1 MSLIGRKFKVTVASI
16 IFLGAWVQL
25 SSSISLQAQV
35 PKVTASAVVGE
46 DGMVNEDS
54 LKAFVTWA
62 TSEYEKIED
71 LDEGLGTLADLYRE
85 GSDYNSGEVYLI
97 LLAAGEGLSPN
108 GLITFHGE
116 SPQLNNTFV
125 LNETDG
131 EGTEVIKEMLKAT
144 NEEAIKVEY
153 CKYDDPMNRS
163 DCTTMTSFA
172 MRYKPPTLNYDLVV
186 VGGYS
191 QNLDRLCAPRDDIEY
206 PEVSADEV
214 VSRETLKQFVD
225 GATKWLLDLYEK
237 EGPLVALQ
245 LGCQFRIEA
254 EDGGH
259 FKDGSVLLYAI
270 TEHGNVIFHAGDPYR
285 EGRQVL
291 GNPDL
296 RGDTTFVQRIIEAA
310 QAGGGFEDY
319 YWNDPENP
327 NDDEMGTL
335 RTTYANAI
343 KVPGVLAGD
352 PDLIVAA
359 SFFPRVP
366 KVTASAVVGEDG
378 MVNEDSLKAF
388 VTWATSEYEKI
399 EDLDEGLGTLADLYR
414 EGSDYNSGEVYLIL
428 LAAGEGLSPNGLI
441 TFHGES
447 PQLNNTFVLNETDG
461 EGTEVIKEML
471 KATNEEA
478 IKVEYCKYDDPMN
491 RSDCTTMTSFAM
503 RYKPPTLNYDLV
515 VVGGYSQ
522 NLDRLCAPRDD
533 IEYPE
538 VSADEVVS
546 RETLKQFVDG
556 ATKWLLDLYEK
567 EGPLVAL
574 QLGCQF
580 RIEAEDGG
588 HFKDGSVLL
597 YAITEHGNV
606 IFHAGDP
613 YREGRQVLGNPDLRG
628 DTTFVQR
635 IIEAAQA
642 GGGFEDYYWNDPENP
657 NDDEMGTLR
666 TTYANAIKVPGVLAG
681 DPDLIVAASFFPG
694 TSTAVEDEISEIP
707 SEFVLQGNYPNPFNP
722 STRILFDLPER
733 AKVTLQVID
742 VLGRK
747 VTELPVQQFEAGA
760 NLTIELNAAHLASG
774 TYLYR
779 MIAIGSQNR
788 YEKTGI
794 MTLVK

>member
-16 IFLGAWVQL
+16 IVLGAWVQL

-46 DGMVNEDS
+46 DGIVNEDS

-71 LDEGLGTLADLYRE
+71 LDEGLETLADLYRE
-85 GSDYNSGEVYLI
+85 GSDYNSGEIYLI

-108 GLITFHGE
+108 GLITFHGK

-144 NEEAIKVEY
+144 KEEAIKVEY
-153 CKYDDPMNRS
+153 CKYDDPMNPS
-163 DCTTMTSFA
+163 DCTRMTSFA

-214 VSRETLKQFVD
+214 VSRETLRQFVD

-237 EGPLVALQ
+237 EGPFFALQ
-245 LGCQFRIEA
+245 LGCQFRIEV

-270 TEHGNVIFHAGDPYR
+270 TEQGNVMFHAGDPYR

-296 RGDTTFVQRIIEAA
+296 RGDSTFVKRIIEAA

-319 YWNDPENP
+319 YWDDPENP

-343 KVPGVLAGD
+343 KVPGVLAGN

-366 KVTASAVVGEDG
+366 KVTASAVVGADG
-378 MVNEDSLKAF
+378 TVNEDSLKAF

-399 EDLDEGLGTLADLYR
+399 EDLDEGLETLADLYR
-414 EGSDYNSGEVYLIL
+414 EGSDYNSGEIYLIL

-441 TFHGES
+441 TFHGKS

-491 RSDCTTMTSFAM
+491 RSDCTRMTSFAM
-503 RYKPPTLNYDLV
+503 RYKPPTLNYELV

-522 NLDRLCAPRDD
+522 NLESLCTPREDL
-533 IEYPE
+533 EYPE
-538 VSADEVVS
+538 ISAAEVMS
-546 RETLKQFVDG
+546 RETLKMFVDG
-556 ATKWLLDLYEK
+556 ATEWVRNFYEQQ
-567 EGPLVAL
+567 GLIAAI
-574 QLGCQF
+574 QLGCQL
-580 RIEAEDGG
+580 RIKVEDGG
-588 HFKDGSVLL
+588 HFIDGTVYL
-597 YAITEHGNV
+597 YMITEKGNV
-606 IFHAGDP
+606 IFHATDP

-628 DTTFVQR
+628 DSTFVQR
-635 IIEAAQA
+635 IIKTAQA
-642 GGGFEDYYWNDPENP
+642 GGGFEDYYWNDPDNP
-657 NDDEMGTLR
+657 NDDEEGSLR
-666 TTYANAIKVPGVLAG
+666 TTYANVIRVAGIFAG
-681 DPDLIVAASFFPG
+681 DPDLIVAGSFFPG
-694 TSTAVEDEISEIP
+694 TSTAVEDEIREIP

-779 MIAIGSQNR
+779 MIAIGSQSR